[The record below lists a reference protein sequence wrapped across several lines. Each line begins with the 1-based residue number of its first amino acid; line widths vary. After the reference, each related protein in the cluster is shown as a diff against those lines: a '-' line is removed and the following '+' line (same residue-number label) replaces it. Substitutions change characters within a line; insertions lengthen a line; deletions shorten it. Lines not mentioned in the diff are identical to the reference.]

1 MSFFGDIYAG
11 KAAQAGANYNAALL
25 NRDAKIKRQEA
36 DQAYKVYTGY
46 DLPAFNYQAD
56 KVDGAITTKY
66 ATSGVELS
74 GSYFDIMVEN
84 NLNQERDRDMLKY
97 NAEVA
102 RDQKYN
108 DAINAEA
115 EAKMERWRGKVA
127 KKASYYAAGQ
137 SLLNLGT
144 STKTAGMW

>member
-25 NRDAKIKRQEA
+25 NRDAKIKEQEG
-36 DQAYKVYTGY
+36 DQAWKVYTGY
-46 DLPAFNYQAD
+46 DLPVFNANAE
-56 KVDGAITTKY
+56 KLEGEIIANY
-66 ATSGVELS
+66 ATSGVTYS
-74 GSYFDIMVEN
+74 GSVLEVMMDNE
-84 NLNQERDRDMLKY
+84 LNMERDRDMLKY

-108 DAINAEA
+108 DAINKRAEA
-115 EAKMERWRGKVA
+115 SMERWRGKVA

-137 SLLNLGT
+137 SLLNLGS
-144 STKTAGMW
+144 STKSAGMW

>member
-25 NRDAKIKRQEA
+25 NRDAKIKEQEA

-46 DLPAFNYQAD
+46 DLPAFNKNAERLE
-56 KVDGAITTKY
+56 GEIITSY
-66 ATSGVELS
+66 ATSGVAYS
-74 GSYFDIMVEN
+74 GSVLEVMMDNE
-84 NLNQERDRDMLKY
+84 LNMERDRDMMKY

-108 DAINAEA
+108 DAINKRAEA
-115 EAKMERWRGKVA
+115 SMERWRGKVA

-144 STKTAGMW
+144 ATKTAGMW

>member
-25 NRDAKIKRQEA
+25 NRDAKIKEQEA
-36 DQAYKVYTGY
+36 DQSYKVYTGY
-46 DLPAFNYQAD
+46 DLPAFNANAERLE
-56 KVDGAITTKY
+56 GEIITSY
-66 ATSGVELS
+66 ATSGVAYS
-74 GSYFDIMVEN
+74 GSVLEVMMDNE
-84 NLNQERDRDMLKY
+84 LNMERDRDMLKY

-108 DAINAEA
+108 DAINKRAEA
-115 EAKMERWRGKVA
+115 SMERWRGQVA
-127 KKASYYAAGQ
+127 RKASYYAAGQ

>member
-1 MSFFGDIYAG
+1 MSFFGDIYGG

-25 NRDAKIKRQEA
+25 NRDAKIKEQEA

-46 DLPAFNYQAD
+46 DLPAFNVNAERLE
-56 KVDGAITTKY
+56 GEIITNY
-66 ATSGVELS
+66 ATSGVAYS
-74 GSYFDIMVEN
+74 GSVLEVMMDNE
-84 NLNQERDRDMLKY
+84 LNMERDRDMMKY

-108 DAINAEA
+108 DAINKRAEA
-115 EAKMERWRGKVA
+115 SMERWRGKVA

-137 SLLNLGT
+137 SLLNLAT

>member
-25 NRDAKIKRQEA
+25 NRDAKIKEQEG
-36 DQAYKVYTGY
+36 DQAWKVYTGY
-46 DLPAFNYQAD
+46 DLPVFNANAE
-56 KVDGAITTKY
+56 KLEGEIITSY
-66 ATSGVELS
+66 ATSGVAYS
-74 GSYFDIMVEN
+74 GSVLEVMMDNE
-84 NLNQERDRDMLKY
+84 LNMERDRDMLKY

-108 DAINAEA
+108 DAINKRAEA
-115 EAKMERWRGKVA
+115 SMERWRGKVA

-137 SLLNLGT
+137 SLLNLGS
-144 STKTAGMW
+144 STKSAGMW

>member
-25 NRDAKIKRQEA
+25 NRDAKIKEQEA

-46 DLPAFNYQAD
+46 DLPAFNKNAERLE
-56 KVDGAITTKY
+56 GEIITSY
-66 ATSGVELS
+66 ATSGVTYS
-74 GSYFDIMVEN
+74 GSVLEVMMDNE
-84 NLNQERDRDMLKY
+84 LNMERDRDMLKY

-108 DAINAEA
+108 DAINKRAEA
-115 EAKMERWRGKVA
+115 SMERWRGQVA
-127 KKASYYAAGQ
+127 RKASYYAAGQ
-137 SLLNLGT
+137 SLLNIGT
-144 STKTAGMW
+144 QTKTAGMW

>member
-25 NRDAKIKRQEA
+25 NRDAKIKEQEA

-46 DLPAFNYQAD
+46 DLPVFNKNAERLE
-56 KVDGAITTKY
+56 GEIITSY
-66 ATSGVELS
+66 ATSGVTYS
-74 GSYFDIMVEN
+74 GSVLEVMMDNE
-84 NLNQERDRDMLKY
+84 LNMERDRDMLKY

-108 DAINAEA
+108 DAINKRAEA
-115 EAKMERWRGKVA
+115 SMERWRGQVA
-127 KKASYYAAGQ
+127 RKASYYAAGQ
-137 SLLNLGT
+137 SLLNIGT
-144 STKTAGMW
+144 QTKTAGMW

>member
-1 MSFFGDIYAG
+1 MSFFGDIYGG

-25 NRDAKIKRQEA
+25 NRDAKIKEQEG
-36 DQAYKVYTGY
+36 DQAWKVYTGY
-46 DLPAFNYQAD
+46 DLPVFNANAE
-56 KVDGAITTKY
+56 KLEGEIIVNY

-74 GSYFDIMVEN
+74 GSYFDIVMDNE
-84 NLNQERDRDMLKY
+84 LNMERDRDMMKY

-108 DAINAEA
+108 DAINKRAEA
-115 EAKMERWRGKVA
+115 SMERWRGKVA